1 MARVLLSLTAK
12 PQQKTLFSV
21 GCLPVD
27 FHSPE
32 FHLRAVTY
40 SAPQSLAEVQ
50 GFWVAPRLCLIIQAL
65 LQAPFIPK

>member
-21 GCLPVD
+21 DCLPVD
-27 FHSPE
+27 FHPPE
-32 FHLRAVTY
+32 FHLSVAVTY

-50 GFWVAPRLCLIIQAL
+50 GLWVAPGFA
-65 LQAPFIPK
+65 